1 MNAALRVLAAVA
13 LAGIGGC
20 AGHAEE
26 RPQTMQVDP
35 QRYAGTWYELA
46 RKPMFFQ
53 RACLQ
58 SEAHYSVRADGS
70 IGLRNRCRTAD
81 GSWKQVT
88 GTATPQTPGSTDA
101 FWVRFDNW
109 ASRLLPG
116 VVRGDYRV
124 LYVDEDYQT
133 ALVGNRDRDHL
144 WLLARQTSLPEAT
157 LRHLLAEANRK
168 GYDTSDLIW
177 RSKDSA
183 IAGN

>member
-1 MNAALRVLAAVA
+1 MNAALRVLVA
-13 LAGIGGC
+13 LLALGGS
-20 AGHAEE
+20 AGHAGE
-26 RPQTMQVDP
+26 RPHTMQVDP

-58 SEAHYSVRADGS
+58 SEAHYHVRADGS
-70 IGLRNRCRTAD
+70 IGLLNRCRTAD

-88 GTATPQTPGSTDA
+88 GTATPQTPGSSNA

-109 ASRLLPG
+109 AARLIPG
-116 VVRGDYRV
+116 MRGDYQV

-144 WLLARQTSLPEAT
+144 WLLARQTSLPAAT

>member
-1 MNAALRVLAAVA
+1 MNAALRVLVA
-13 LAGIGGC
+13 LLALGGS
-20 AGHAEE
+20 AGHAGE
-26 RPQTMQVDP
+26 RPHTMQVDP

-58 SEAHYSVRADGS
+58 SEAHYHVRADGS
-70 IGLRNRCRTAD
+70 IGLLNRCRTAD

-88 GTATPQTPGSTDA
+88 GTATPQTPGSSDA

-109 ASRLLPG
+109 AARLIPG
-116 VVRGDYRV
+116 MRGDYQV

-157 LRHLLAEANRK
+157 LRRLLAEANRK